1 MAPVGLPLILRLTRW
16 LTLAALLGAGILA
29 IQLLAGVVAVSSQ
42 AEVRLQ
48 LQTTRPALFGFWHD
62 MQQGYNDGKAGQ
74 RRPER
79 EVRPALQLAAGP
91 AFELAADPATP
102 VLRYHEPSTRRRVA
116 LLLLGALPDG
126 QSVAGLLLVGLGGW
140 LLLQLLRDVTP
151 AAPFTPA
158 NARRLYLLTLL
169 VLGLNLWDYVARV
182 VVLLLVPAYQAPGVA
197 APLNQYVSLNADE
210 LVPGF
215 LVGFILFI
223 IAAVYQRGVVLSQ
236 EAELI
241 I

>member
-1 MAPVGLPLILRLTRW
+1 MDTTRLPLMLRMTRW
-16 LTLAALLGAGILA
+16 LVLATLLATGILVM
-29 IQLLAGVVAVSSQ
+29 QLLAGAVAVGSQ
-42 AEVRLQ
+42 PEVRLQ
-48 LQTTRPALFGFWHD
+48 LQTDRPALFSFWHG
-62 MQQGYNDGKAGQ
+62 MQQGYADGKAGQ

-79 EVRPALQLAAGP
+79 EVRPALQLAAGRT
-91 AFELAADPATP
+91 FELAADPATP
-102 VLRYHEPSTRRRVA
+102 VLRYHEPSALRREA

-169 VLGLNLWDYVARV
+169 VLALNLWDYVARV
-182 VVLLLVPAYQAPGVA
+182 AVLLLVPAYRAPGVA
-197 APLNQYVSLNADE
+197 APLNQYVSLNSDE
-210 LVPGF
+210 WVPGF